1 VYRKHSPA
9 LGTGLNRPAHITLYG
24 VYPKRVDGSRGPTE
38 DTMLIDKFRSNLERR
53 AGCTLL
59 EYEPVAGMWRFA
71 VDHFS
76 RCVTLLHSYDLFIID
91 WSF

>member
-1 VYRKHSPA
+1 
-9 LGTGLNRPAHITLYG
+9 
-24 VYPKRVDGSRGPTE
+24 
-38 DTMLIDKFRSNLERR
+38 MLIDKFRSNLERR